1 MRFQF
6 DPSKAAAN
14 LKKHAVSFADAE
26 AVFEDPLAIHC
37 PDPDAEGEERFLA
50 IGLGSVGELLVVCY
64 TVRSD
69 EIRLISARRAKRRER
84 KQYAG

>member
-6 DPSKAAAN
+6 DPSKAASN
-14 LKKHAVSFADAE
+14 VKKHEVSFADAE

-50 IGLGSVGELLVVCY
+50 VGLARQRWRVAGGLLH
-64 TVRSD
+64 
-69 EIRLISARRAKRRER
+69 RAKR
-84 KQYAG
+84 